1 MRRAWLLLVFAAA
14 LALWLWRAPRGEA
27 PDNAAGGDSRA
38 AEPGYVATGAELF
51 DTGEDG
57 QPQYRLRASRIAQ
70 PSPDADIELT
80 EPRVDL
86 QSDMAWTLTA
96 QRGVLPPATRQLS
109 LTGDVL
115 LRASRADATPLQLQ
129 TAALVID
136 LPAQQAQTHDPVV
149 MAWGNNRLWATGLS
163 ADMKAGS
170 LRLRSPVHGE
180 IAQR

>member
-27 PDNAAGGDSRA
+27 PDNATGGDNRA

-57 QPQYRLRASRIAQ
+57 LPQYRLHASRIAQ
-70 PSPDADIELT
+70 PGPEADIELT
-80 EPRVDL
+80 TPQFDYQGEA
-86 QSDMAWTLTA
+86 AWILTA
-96 QRGVLPPATRQLS
+96 QRGVLPPGAQQIS
-109 LTGDVL
+109 LEGDVMM
-115 LRASRADATPLQLQ
+115 RSARPDGTPLQLQ
-129 TAALVID
+129 TATLSID
-136 LPAQQAQTHDPVV
+136 VPARRAETHDPVV
-149 MAWGNNRLWATGLS
+149 MAFGGNRLWAQGLS

-180 IAQR
+180 IEQR

>member
-1 MRRAWLLLVFAAA
+1 MRRVWLLLVFAAA

-27 PDNAAGGDSRA
+27 PDNAVSGESGA

-51 DTGEDG
+51 DTDSDG

-70 PSPDADIELT
+70 PSPSADIELT
-80 EPRVDL
+80 APQFDY
-86 QSDMAWTLTA
+86 QGDTAWTLTA
-96 QRGVLPPATRQLS
+96 QRGVLPPSAQQIS
-109 LTGDVL
+109 LAGDVL
-115 LRASRADATPLQLQ
+115 MHAGRADETPIQMQ
-129 TAALVID
+129 TATLVLD
-136 LPAQQAQTHDPVV
+136 MQAQRAETHDPVI
-149 MAWGNNRLWATGLS
+149 MAWGTNRLWATGLS